1 MSGAYLDWLE
11 IFIREWTRD
20 EEYEREVM
28 HSWTNNGS
36 KRSGEKKKPLERNSD
51 REKFNSKNRKQP
63 DTDNVGIWSR

>member
-36 KRSGEKKKPLERNSD
+36 KRSGEKKKTRGA
-51 REKFNSKNRKQP
+51 KFRSRK
-63 DTDNVGIWSR
+63 I